1 MNGYIFDWDV
11 VARALPSMLQGLGI
25 TLQITVITIVISM
38 ILAIPVAV
46 GRMSKIEVIRWT
58 AQGYIEI
65 FRCTPLLVQ
74 LFWIFYALPALTG
87 VTLPGYASA
96 VIALTAN
103 LTAFLAET
111 YRSGFQSV
119 PVEQVEAGRMLQ
131 LSRFQQLRYIIVP
144 QAMRQQLPV
153 ILSLNISLFKDTALV
168 STIAVADLMFISNT
182 ISAQNYR
189 ALEIFTLAAFIYFA
203 IAFPVSLITSAI
215 ERRMQNTSG
224 PGFKPGP
231 SLLARMM
238 PGSKVTGT
246 KVAAAKVPAS

>member
-1 MNGYIFDWDV
+1 MNGYNFDWNV
-11 VARALPSMLQGLGI
+11 VVSALPRMLEGLGI

-46 GRMSKIEVIRWT
+46 ARMSKIEVIRWT

-87 VTLPGYASA
+87 VTLPGYTSA

-103 LTAFLAET
+103 LTAFMAET

-131 LSRFQQLRYIIVP
+131 LNRFQQLRYIIVP

-168 STIAVADLMFISNT
+168 STIAVADLMFLANT

-203 IAFPVSLITSAI
+203 IAFPISLITSAI
-215 ERRMQNTSG
+215 ERRMQDNAAMGGASR
-224 PGFKPGP
+224 
-231 SLLARMM
+231 SNIWARMM
-238 PGSKVTGT
+238 PGA
-246 KVAAAKVPAS
+246 KVAVAR

>member
-1 MNGYIFDWDV
+1 MNGYNFDWDV
-11 VARALPSMLQGLGI
+11 VAQALPSMLQGLGL

-46 GRMSKIEVIRWT
+46 GRMSKIEVIRWA

-103 LTAFLAET
+103 LTAFMAET

-131 LSRFQQLRYIIVP
+131 LNRFQQLRYIIVP

-215 ERRMQNTSG
+215 ERRMQNNAALGGASRSG
-224 PGFKPGP
+224 IW
-231 SLLARMM
+231 ARMM
-238 PGSKVTGT
+238 PGAR
-246 KVAAAKVPAS
+246 VAVAR

>member
-1 MNGYIFDWDV
+1 MSDYEFDWSV
-11 VARALPSMLQGLGI
+11 VSNNLPDLMSGLGI
-25 TLQITVITIVISM
+25 TLQIAAITIVISM

-103 LTAFLAET
+103 LTAFMAET

-131 LSRFQQLRYIIVP
+131 LSRFQQLRHIIVP
-144 QAMRQQLPV
+144 QALRQQTPV
-153 ILSLNISLFKDTALV
+153 ILSLNISMFKDTALV
-168 STIAVADLMFISNT
+168 STIAVADLMFQANAAATES
-182 ISAQNYR
+182 YR
-189 ALEIFTLAAFIYFA
+189 SLEFFTTAAAVYFC
-203 IAFPVSLITSAI
+203 IAFPVSLLTSYF
-215 ERRMQNTSG
+215 ERRGQ
-224 PGFKPGP
+224 
-231 SLLARMM
+231 
-238 PGSKVTGT
+238 
-246 KVAAAKVPAS
+246 

>member
-1 MNGYIFDWDV
+1 MNGYNFDWNV
-11 VARALPSMLQGLGI
+11 VVSALPRMLEGLGI

-38 ILAIPVAV
+38 VLAIPVAV
-46 GRMSKIEVIRWT
+46 ARMSKIEVIRWA

-87 VTLPGYASA
+87 VTLPGYTSA
-96 VIALTAN
+96 VIALTCN
-103 LTAFLAET
+103 LTAFMAET

-168 STIAVADLMFISNT
+168 STIAVADLMFLANT

-203 IAFPVSLITSAI
+203 IAFPVSLITSSI
-215 ERRMQNTSG
+215 ERRMQNNAALG
-224 PGFKPGP
+224 GAANPG
-231 SLLARMM
+231 LWARMM
-238 PGSKVTGT
+238 PGSRTA
-246 KVAAAKVPAS
+246 VAAK

>member
-1 MNGYIFDWDV
+1 MNGYNFDWDV
-11 VARALPSMLQGLGI
+11 VARALPSMLQGLGL

-38 ILAIPVAV
+38 VLAIPVAV
-46 GRMSKIEVIRWT
+46 GRMSKIEVIRWA

-103 LTAFLAET
+103 LTAFMAET

-168 STIAVADLMFISNT
+168 STIAVSDLMFISNT

-215 ERRMQNTSG
+215 ERRMQNNAALGGASR
-224 PGFKPGP
+224 
-231 SLLARMM
+231 SSIWARMM
-238 PGSKVTGT
+238 PGAR
-246 KVAAAKVPAS
+246 VAVAR

>member
-1 MNGYIFDWDV
+1 MNGYNFDWNV
-11 VARALPSMLQGLGI
+11 VVSALPRMLEGLGI

-46 GRMSKIEVIRWT
+46 ARMSKIEVIRWT

-87 VTLPGYASA
+87 VTLPGYTSA

-103 LTAFLAET
+103 LTAFMAET

-131 LSRFQQLRYIIVP
+131 LNRFKQLRYIIVP

-168 STIAVADLMFISNT
+168 STIAVADLMFLANT

-203 IAFPVSLITSAI
+203 IAFPISLITSAI
-215 ERRMQNTSG
+215 ERRMQDNAAMGGAPRSNIW
-224 PGFKPGP
+224 
-231 SLLARMM
+231 ARMM
-238 PGSKVTGT
+238 PGA
-246 KVAAAKVPAS
+246 KVAVAR